1 MKKKIIGS
9 SKAITEVLDLVS
21 KVAGND
27 VTVLITGESGTG
39 KEMVANAINSDSRR
53 KTKPYLKMNCAA
65 IPSELLESQLFGH
78 ERGAFTGAISRQEGC
93 FERANGGS
101 LFLDEIGDM
110 SMMTQTKLL
119 RVLQEQEFERIG
131 GSNTIKVD
139 VRIMAATNKSLLEEI
154 KKGRFREDLYYRLNV
169 VEIHIPPLRERIEDI
184 PEIVNSFLDEF
195 KEKYNKP
202 ELSLSNSAM
211 SILTAYSWP
220 GNVRELRNVIE
231 RATVL
236 SRSNVIESD
245 DFPDKIRKPSKL
257 TGEGIVEDRIYT
269 MAEMERMYAQKV
281 LEYAGGNKLKAA
293 RLLDIDPKT
302 LRTKLGIKGES

>member
-1 MKKKIIGS
+1 MKTKIIGS
-9 SKAITEVLDLVS
+9 SKAISSVLDLVS

-39 KEMVANAINSDSRR
+39 KEMVATTINRESPRS
-53 KTKPYLKMNCAA
+53 TKPYLKMNCAA

-131 GSNTIKVD
+131 GNTTIKVD
-139 VRIMAATNKSLLEEI
+139 VRIMAATNKNLLEEI

-184 PEIVNSFLDEF
+184 PEIVGSFLEEF

-202 ELSLSNSAM
+202 DLRISNDAM
-211 SILTAYSWP
+211 MALTSYAWP

-231 RATVL
+231 RAAVL
-236 SRSNVIESD
+236 SRADVVEAD
-245 DFPDKIRKPSKL
+245 DFPDKIRKPSEAS
-257 TGEGIVEDRIYT
+257 GEGMMEDRIYT

-302 LRTKLGIKGES
+302 LRTKLGL